1 MTFLHPNPS
10 AVYRHILSPFP
21 INVKGYPSRSMAS
34 RDLAGQFGTLLQLLE
49 PVIDKDQLIALVHDP
64 QHHESLIVGAHV
76 VLT

>member
-34 RDLAGQFGTLLQLLE
+34 RDLAGQFGTRSFSSSKKFRTRTNLLVSSS
-49 PVIDKDQLIALVHDP
+49 P
-64 QHHESLIVGAHV
+64 S
-76 VLT
+76 